1 MAFSE
6 ENYQK
11 GLEILTRL
19 DKENYQAIVDSF
31 KDLPTPEVMM
41 QMIIY
46 AGFPV
51 ALNTILTVAKDVF
64 EKQKNIE

>member
-1 MAFSE
+1 MALSE

-31 KDLPTPEVMM
+31 KDSPAPEVMI